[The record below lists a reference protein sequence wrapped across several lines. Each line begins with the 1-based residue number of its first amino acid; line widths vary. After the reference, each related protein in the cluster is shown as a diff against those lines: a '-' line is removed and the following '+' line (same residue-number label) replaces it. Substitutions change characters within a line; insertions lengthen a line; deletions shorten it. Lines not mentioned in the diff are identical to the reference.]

1 MHTKMIIRNAIF
13 CLHGKT
19 LIFSKHMWNV
29 AQCPCKYVSNVEMWF
44 YLTIY
49 RICTEAKKAA
59 YG

>member
-1 MHTKMIIRNAIF
+1 MIIRNAIF